1 MIMTVLGYLIGN
13 KIDIQ
18 LNDNDEG
25 NFVSYEKIDF
35 VRDDILNIFVR

>member
-1 MIMTVLGYLIGN
+1 MTVLGYLFGN

-25 NFVSYEKIDF
+25 NFVYEKIDF